1 MKKEQIVTTT
11 VMLVISVVLLIGFT
25 IAWYTSD
32 HSTAGTKGMKLEAA
46 GSSEFK
52 IALEPGGTDIG
63 ELPEDKAEVSVT
75 VQPENSL
82 VAPGSSG
89 KITFYITPKGSQVT
103 SCTIETAIQ
112 LQERG
117 NDSLWYPDATL
128 EDPASAL
135 SNDQKA
141 MVEIATGHIEFY
153 HDELLTNKVT
163 PDNPLKITWS
173 AGDQS
178 EKQADIYW
186 KWHYNTPDETK
197 KSVEAYDAEDFQ
209 FGQKIK
215 SIRFWFQ
222 FIKG

>member
-1 MKKEQIVTTT
+1 MKKEQVVTTI

-32 HSTAGTKGMKLEAA
+32 NSTVGTKGIRMEAA

-63 ELPEDKAEVSVT
+63 ELPEDKADVSVT
-75 VQPENSL
+75 VQPDNSL
-82 VAPGSSG
+82 MAPGSSG
-89 KITFYITPKGSQVT
+89 KITFYITPKSSQVT
-103 SCTIETAIQ
+103 SCTIETTIQ

-128 EDPASAL
+128 EDPVSAL
-135 SNDQKA
+135 NNDQKA
-141 MVEIATGHIEFY
+141 MVEIAISHMEFY

-163 PDNPLKITWS
+163 ADNPLKMVWS
-173 AGDQS
+173 AGDQG

-186 KWHYNTPDETK
+186 KWHYNTPDATK

-215 SIRFWFQ
+215 KIRFWFE